1 MSQRILPFAPWHLAT
16 NEEMGKWPRFDDV
29 SVPET
34 GDKIVAILT
43 GSDHPEII
51 DLQLDK

>member
-1 MSQRILPFAPWHLAT
+1 MSQRILAFAPWHLAT
-16 NEEMGKWPRFDDV
+16 NEEMGKWPCFDDV